1 MKAKE
6 PVGNVRPIFMQKWKW
21 ETSHC
26 EMDVHIEN
34 RTSSPSS
41 PKKCRS
47 RKPSVVHLDGQ
58 GQDCPSSKISHSMC
72 SGARA
77 RSTECAW
84 CRGVKKK
91 GAHRKTLLASSMLKE
106 KNAKSCIKCACKSKN
121 PLFFKCDVCSWKPSS
136 TIRMCSLLSTTI
148 PRRRA
153 CLPHVDTTHLPFCC
167 ETSLMRNPG
176 RTHPL
181 GKVPTVAGKE
191 VDHSFL
197 A

>member
-1 MKAKE
+1 MSDQSSCKNENGKLLI
-6 PVGNVRPIFMQKWKW
+6 VK
-21 ETSHC
+21 
-26 EMDVHIEN
+26 MDVHIEN

-106 KNAKSCIKCACKSKN
+106 KNAKSCIKCACESKIL
-121 PLFFKCDVCSWKPSS
+121 LFSSVTCVHENRAVLFVCVASSAQPSQGGALAFH
-136 TIRMCSLLSTTI
+136 TWTR
-148 PRRRA
+148 
-153 CLPHVDTTHLPFCC
+153 
-167 ETSLMRNPG
+167 
-176 RTHPL
+176 
-181 GKVPTVAGKE
+181 PTCHFAAR
-191 VDHSFL
+191 HR
-197 A
+197 

>member
-1 MKAKE
+1 MKI
-6 PVGNVRPIFMQKWKW
+6 GNFSS
-21 ETSHC
+21 ENGCSHRKSY
-26 EMDVHIEN
+26 VL
-34 RTSSPSS
+34 PFL
-41 PKKCRS
+41 PKNPCRS
-47 RKPSVVHLDGQ
+47 RKPSVAHLDGQ

-84 CRGVKKK
+84 CRGFKKK
-91 GAHRKTLLASSMLKE
+91 GAHRKTLLTSSMLKE
-106 KNAKSCIKCACKSKN
+106 KNAKSCIKFACESKIL
-121 PLFFKCDVCSWKPSS
+121 LFSS
-136 TIRMCSLLSTTI
+136 VRCVHENHPVFEQTFFMANRGTICMYSLLRTTI

-167 ETSLMRNPG
+167 ETSLMRKPG

-181 GKVPTVAGKE
+181 GTVPTVAGKG
-191 VDHSFL
+191 VDHSLL